1 MILASYNIYIFFLFC
16 NMKFIDGY
24 DLDLIFNSTSSQV
37 LNFLKDLLEVFLKV
51 LQYPQNGL
59 SETN

>member
-1 MILASYNIYIFFLFC
+1 
-16 NMKFIDGY
+16 MKFIDGH

-59 SETN
+59 SETY

>member
-1 MILASYNIYIFFLFC
+1 MILASYNIFFFLFC
-16 NMKFIDGY
+16 KMKFIDGH

>member
-1 MILASYNIYIFFLFC
+1 
-16 NMKFIDGY
+16 MKFIDGY

-59 SETN
+59 SETY